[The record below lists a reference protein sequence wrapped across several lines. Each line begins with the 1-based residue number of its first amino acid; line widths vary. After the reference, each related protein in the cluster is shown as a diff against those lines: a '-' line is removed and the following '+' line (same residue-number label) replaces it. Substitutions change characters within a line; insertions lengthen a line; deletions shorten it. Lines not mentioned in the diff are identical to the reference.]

1 MRRLGLFPSIFG
13 LVLLALVVSQ
23 LVAAG
28 LLVVV
33 RPPPPAAMSV
43 EQIVREINGE
53 EKANRLRV
61 QIEPVEFS
69 ADTTP
74 AGQKFGLEIAR
85 QLGLPA
91 DAVHLNTSRM
101 QRGRLI
107 YVDIGT
113 EKGGPQRLVPTL
125 VGQFEIHVRDSSGQ
139 WRTYSKRG
147 EGVFDTVEQRF
158 LLLFIVGALIMIL
171 PAVYLARRLAQPFRD
186 LADAA
191 EQLGRDP
198 GRPVAPI
205 VGPPE
210 AVRAGKAL
218 VETAHKL
225 DAYLTDRVH
234 MVGALAHDLRTPLT
248 RLAFRAEGL
257 SPEAAADFTADIA
270 EMESMIAATLGFV
283 RGSEKGHPRERME
296 LCSLI
301 ERIAEDLAVSGKAML
316 TSCPELLVVEGD
328 RSSIRRMLTNL
339 IENALTYG
347 GQTEARMTRKGE
359 WAVIEILDE
368 GPGLSSADMARV
380 FEPFYRAESSRNRNT
395 GGIGLGLPYARLV
408 AESHGGEIE
417 LENRPT
423 GGLCARVTLPLAN
436 HPPAAAAHSGAE
448 APALAYQPR
457 ISAISTADH
466 RVA

>member
-1 MRRLGLFPSIFG
+1 VRRLGLFPSIFG

-23 LVAAG
+23 LVAAA

-43 EQIVREINGE
+43 EQIVREIKGE

-61 QIEPVEFS
+61 HLGESAPGPATTHAGKVFS
-69 ADTTP
+69 A
-74 AGQKFGLEIAR
+74 AIAEA
-85 QLGLPA
+85 LGLPEEDVRLTTA
-91 DAVHLNTSRM
+91 RM

-107 YVDIGT
+107 YVDVGT
-113 EKGGPQRLVPTL
+113 ERGGPPRLVPTL
-125 VGQFEIHVRDSSGQ
+125 VGQFEIHLRDASGQ
-139 WRTYSKRG
+139 WRTYSQRG

-158 LLLFIVGALIMIL
+158 VLLFIVGALIMIL
-171 PAVYLARRLAQPFRD
+171 PAVYLARRLAQPFID

-191 EQLGRDP
+191 EQLGHNP

-205 VGPPE
+205 AGPPE

-218 VETAHKL
+218 VATAQKL
-225 DAYLTDRVH
+225 DAHVTDRVR

-248 RLAFRAEGL
+248 RLAFRAESL
-257 SPEAAADFTADIA
+257 PPEVAADFTADIT

-283 RGSEKGHPRERME
+283 RGSDSGGPRERLE

-301 ERIAEDLAVSGKAML
+301 ERIAEDLAVSGKAL
-316 TSCPELLVVEGD
+316 ATSCPELLVVEGEK
-328 RSSIRRMLTNL
+328 SSLRRMLTNL

-347 GQTEARMTRKGE
+347 GQAEARMVREGD

-368 GPGLSSADMARV
+368 GPGLSSVDLGRV

-408 AESHGGEIE
+408 AEGHGGEIE

-423 GGLCARVTLPLAN
+423 RGLCARVRLPLAN
-436 HPPAAAAHSGAE
+436 HPSAAAAHGGTAGPGA
-448 APALAYQPR
+448 AAQPR
-457 ISAISTADH
+457 ISATSTADQS
-466 RVA
+466 VA